1 MGVPI
6 VLLLWMIILDSHEYS
21 FFMPNQVC
29 LRHLNHLLSWL
40 KINLTMIARK
50 LEVIMGQNSKIQE
63 LMTIM
68 MTRVLNMSFA
78 SKYTLE
84 QNGIIERKNRTLIDM
99 VRSSLRN
106 IMYQILF
113 GLGPSILLVMHPI
126 NYIVIIS

>member
-6 VLLLWMIILDSHEYS
+6 VLLLWIIILDSHEYS

-68 MTRVLNMSFA
+68 MAALNMSFA

-84 QNGIIERKNRTLIDM
+84 QNGIVGRKNRTLIDM
-99 VRSSLRN
+99 VRSS
-106 IMYQILF
+106 
-113 GLGPSILLVMHPI
+113 
-126 NYIVIIS
+126 